1 MMPDVLDGLLAQHH
15 QWFLKRGVAA
25 MPGLAA

>member
-1 MMPDVLDGLLAQHH
+1 MMPDVLDGLLDQDH